1 MATKKMPISLKEI
14 FQEIMDFPNHKS
26 DKGYTGSYH
35 IDIPN
40 KTLFHLRLDNVIILC
55 KLIVNIYG
63 NKNQWGDLPG
73 GKTKERVI
81 ETSDKFYKQLCKEL
95 KKQTGQTTETSLL
108 KNIFV
113 EMERFGLIERD
124 METHRFR
131 ITKLGKEFGKFKI
144 ESDCF
149 SFQSNNM
156 MQKLIQNRFENDSI
170 WYQYITH
177 TDTIVQQFG
186 TIYWFDLWILAFS
199 VGDNAKYELDYV
211 IEVLAD
217 IRKWCGLTR
226 GYDDSK
232 LVSFNRDLIEEFT
245 NVRSENKYD
254 KIDIKQLSI
263 LYNRMAEL
271 LDLSG
276 RFTLIGDG
284 QDFFLRHKDNRN
296 LPKTIRN
303 NSTDRTF
310 YIESKEQELR
320 NTIGIDNHHIIPHAK
335 AKIYNGLNKLI
346 NDKKNK
352 LSIARTDHK
361 KIPTQEID
369 NVYLKLVVKDKCVF
383 LVNPKKESDYIE
395 LEHTEHF
402 NFKELSKAVDF
413 NRIALKKLKT
423 K

>member
-1 MATKKMPISLKEI
+1 
-14 FQEIMDFPNHKS
+14 
-26 DKGYTGSYH
+26 
-35 IDIPN
+35 
-40 KTLFHLRLDNVIILC
+40 
-55 KLIVNIYG
+55 
-63 NKNQWGDLPG
+63 
-73 GKTKERVI
+73 
-81 ETSDKFYKQLCKEL
+81 
-95 KKQTGQTTETSLL
+95 
-108 KNIFV
+108 
-113 EMERFGLIERD
+113 
-124 METHRFR
+124 
-131 ITKLGKEFGKFKI
+131 
-144 ESDCF
+144 
-149 SFQSNNM
+149 
-156 MQKLIQNRFENDSI
+156 
-170 WYQYITH
+170 
-177 TDTIVQQFG
+177 
-186 TIYWFDLWILAFS
+186 
-199 VGDNAKYELDYV
+199 
-211 IEVLAD
+211 
-217 IRKWCGLTR
+217 
-226 GYDDSK
+226 
-232 LVSFNRDLIEEFT
+232 
-245 NVRSENKYD
+245 
-254 KIDIKQLSI
+254 
-263 LYNRMAEL
+263 MAEL